1 MGDFNVNIR
10 CHTVSLIFFAIYIKI
25 DANCD
30 LRFEICEF
38 RNYNEKIMFQR
49 AKSATCMKI

>member
-1 MGDFNVNIR
+1 MSDFNVNIR

-49 AKSATCMKI
+49 AKSATCMEI